1 MADRPLVKICGLR
14 RKEDVL
20 IADKL
25 GADFL
30 GFILSPGF
38 SRSLDLDEV
47 RSVIKSVR
55 SVKVAVLV
63 NENPENAIAAAEEI
77 GATIMQLHGDEPM
90 STIEELRNRGDW
102 LIWKGIRVK
111 STDDV
116 SRAIDTWGSLVD
128 GFLLEGWKE
137 GVIGGGGLKLE
148 VDPVVLHNLIP
159 SETQFILAGG
169 LTPENVAEAAVRF
182 QPNILDVS
190 SGVELVHGCKDTERI
205 RRFIELSRLSQKL
218 DSGVTALTTHGDI
231 LSDH

>member
-1 MADRPLVKICGLR
+1 MADRPLVKICGLQ

-38 SRSLDLDEV
+38 SRSLNLDEV
-47 RSVIKSVR
+47 RSVIRNVDSA
-55 SVKVAVLV
+55 KVAVLV
-63 NENPENAIAAAEEI
+63 NENPDNAIAAAAEI
-77 GATIMQLHGDEPM
+77 GADIMQLHGDEPK
-90 STIEELRNRGDW
+90 STIEELRDRGDW

-111 STDDV
+111 SIDDV
-116 SRAIDTWGSLVD
+116 SRTIDVCGSLVD

-137 GVIGGGGLKLE
+137 GVVGGGGVELE
-148 VDPVVLHNLIP
+148 VDPVALHNLLP
-159 SETQFILAGG
+159 PETQFILAGG
-169 LTPENVAEAAVRF
+169 LTPENVLEAGARF
-182 QPNILDVS
+182 HPDILDVS

-205 RRFIELSRLSQKL
+205 RRFIELSGVSQKL
-218 DSGVTALTTHGDI
+218 DSEVTSLTTHGDI